1 MFIRGGTAV
10 RLIKGLISLLRRA
23 WRAWLRR
30 EAERIPFGARGA
42 GVEIVPRSTFENPEN
57 IFIGNYV
64 FINHGA
70 AFHGVGGIRIGDNIS
85 FSPGVQI
92 HTSNHRYEGGEA
104 IPYDHVS
111 YLRPVRVESH
121 CWIGAG
127 VMIAPGV
134 TIGEGAVVAMG
145 SVVTKDVP
153 PLAIVGGNPARVLRM
168 RDRGRFEELK
178 AAGKLYMRIKK
189 EPGYRGPTYV
199 TGSADVPSAT
209 TEPSANVE
217 SGSTE

>member
-1 MFIRGGTAV
+1 MRA
-10 RLIKGLISLLRRA
+10 IKLFLSLPRRA
-23 WRAWLRR
+23 WRAVQRW
-30 EAERIPFGARGA
+30 ESARIPFGARGA
-42 GVEIVPRSTFENPEN
+42 GVEIVPRCRFENPGN

-70 AFHGVGGIRIGDNIS
+70 AFHGVGGIHIGDNIS

-111 YLRPVRVESH
+111 YLKPVRIESH
-121 CWIGAG
+121 AWIGAG

-145 SVVTKDVP
+145 AVVTRDVP
-153 PLAIVGGNPARVLRM
+153 PLAIVGGNPARLIRM
-168 RDRGRFEELK
+168 RDRDAFERLK
-178 AAGKLYMRIKK
+178 AAGRFYMRIKK
-189 EPGYRGPTYV
+189 EPCYTGPRYV
-199 TGSADVPSAT
+199 PADAM
-209 TEPSANVE
+209 EKE
-217 SGSTE
+217 SLE